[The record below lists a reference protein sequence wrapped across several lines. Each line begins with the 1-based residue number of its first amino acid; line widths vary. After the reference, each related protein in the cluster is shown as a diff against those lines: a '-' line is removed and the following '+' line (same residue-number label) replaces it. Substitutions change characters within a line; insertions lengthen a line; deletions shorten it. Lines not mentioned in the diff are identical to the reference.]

1 MKDGIFKAALA
12 GLLHDVG
19 KFAQRAAEG
28 LKIAWSDDENSDI
41 KKRYRHQHA
50 LYTDQVVEQIVPD
63 KWRQE
68 VRAGAGHHHN
78 PQTHLERVVAL
89 ADHLSAGER
98 ADDTGKHPRQLQS
111 IFCSIT
117 GLTDEDGKLISAPK
131 EKYLPLKKLAIE
143 QEVIF
148 PVDTID
154 DSHGTYKE
162 LWDGFEAEAL
172 ALKRAFAGDEA
183 DPTAYLESLLNLMQQ
198 YTWCIPSAYY
208 NSVPDVSLYDHSR
221 MTAALA
227 ACLVEQNDILVQDL
241 LDALRQWHQEQ
252 KLAEKQGRNPDAIAP
267 PSILAET
274 DVALL
279 VGGDI
284 SGVQRFIYNITSRG
298 ATPGLRGRSMYLQLL
313 TEVVA
318 RYLLN
323 ELGLPPANI
332 IYAGGGHLYLIAPLS
347 AQSTLEDL
355 QKQIGRILLHHHQG
369 DLYLALTATEVKANE
384 FKGELFHT
392 RWDSLQKKL
401 QEIKQRKFAE
411 LGDELAWRLFTP
423 MEDGGNEEKQC
434 VVCRREHPKTET
446 RDPENAERT
455 RKCPVCEGFEALGD
469 KLRSA
474 QYLYL
479 DKIEPY
485 PEPNLKAARGDW
497 QQILGHFG
505 YRVSV
510 NEKRVAPPNKQES
523 KQHVILALNN
533 LAGERLEFVAGQTI
547 GRRFLVNVT
556 PKLTAEEV
564 TAYSGKIEEVTD
576 LRPGAVKPFEILVE
590 QSRGVKRLG
599 VLRMDV
605 DNLGQIFSQGL
616 PKNNFTISRMATL
629 SFNLSLFFEGWVAQL
644 AQEVDQTYPYTI
656 KDPNTG
662 RDKQFNRR
670 LYSIYSGGDDLFFV
684 GAWDVMPALAERISR
699 DLQAY
704 SAQHPGVHISG
715 GVALASAKY
724 PLYQAA
730 EDAAEAEDKAK
741 STRPDGRSKNALAFL
756 DEVIPWE
763 KFEEVNDWQS
773 KLVGLVEPKDG
784 RKAAPRNLLQRL
796 RELYIAFDDQ
806 RKTHQ
811 KAGQVMQVYWGPGQ
825 WFSAYSLSRL
835 AQQHKNDEH
844 IKDALLEIRNSLS
857 LEQFT
862 NIQWLGLA
870 ARWAALLTRKGE

>member
-1 MKDGIFKAALA
+1 MKDDIFKAALA

-28 LKIAWSDDENSDI
+28 KHIQWDDEAKNEFKYD
-41 KKRYRHQHA
+41 HA
-50 LYTDQVVEQIVPD
+50 VHTDKVVGEIMPKQ
-63 KWRQE
+63 WRAE
-68 VRAGAGHHHN
+68 VRAAAGRHHK
-78 PQTHLERVVAL
+78 PQSHLDRVVAL

-98 ADDTGKHPRQLQS
+98 SDDTGKHPRQLQS

-117 GLTDEDGKLISAPK
+117 GLTDEDGKLIPAPK

-172 ALKRAFAGDEA
+172 ALKRAFENDGA
-183 DPTAYLESLLNLMQQ
+183 DPAAYLESLLNLMQQ

-241 LDALRQWHQEQ
+241 LDALHQWHQEQ

-313 TEVVA
+313 TEIVA

-323 ELGLPPANI
+323 ELGLPPTNI

-347 AQSTLEDL
+347 ARSTLEDL
-355 QKQIGRILLHHHQG
+355 QKQISRILLHHHQG
-369 DLYLALTATEVKANE
+369 DLYLALTSDEIKANE

-401 QEIKQRKFAE
+401 QEVKQRKFAE
-411 LGDELAWRLFTP
+411 LGDELAGRLFTP

-434 VVCRREHPKTET
+434 VVCQREHPETKTG
-446 RDPENAERT
+446 DENNPDRT

-479 DKIEPY
+479 DKIEPTY
-485 PEPNLKAARGDW
+485 EPEPGDHRADW
-497 QQILGHFG
+497 YEILQQFG
-505 YRVSV
+505 YQVQ
-510 NEKRVAPPNKQES
+510 VAESLSQIGSPDKQKV
-523 KQHVILALNN
+523 KQRTILALNDS
-533 LAGERLEFVAGQTI
+533 AGEGLEFAAGQTI

-556 PKLTAEEV
+556 PKLTAKEV
-564 TAYSGKIEEVTD
+564 TTYSGKIEEVTD
-576 LRPGAVKPFEILVE
+576 LRPGTVKPFEVLV
-590 QSRGVKRLG
+590 QQAKGFKRLG

-605 DNLGQIFSQGL
+605 DNLGQIFSRGL

-629 SFNLSLFFEGWVAQL
+629 SFSLSLFFEGWVAQL

-656 KDPNTG
+656 KDPHTG
-662 RDKQFNRR
+662 RDKQFNQR

-684 GAWDVMPALAERISR
+684 GAWDLMPLLAERIGR

-715 GVALASAKY
+715 GVALVPAKY

-730 EDAAEAEDKAK
+730 EDAAGAEDKAK

-756 DEVIPWE
+756 EEVIPWE

-773 KLVGLVEPKDG
+773 KLVEVVEPKDG
-784 RKAAPRNLLQRL
+784 RKAAPRSLLQRL
-796 RELYIAFDDQ
+796 RELYIAFDKQ
-806 RKTHQ
+806 REAHQ
-811 KAGQVMQVYWGPGQ
+811 QAGRVMQVYWGPGQ

-835 AQQHKNDEH
+835 AQQHKSDDH
-844 IKDALLEIRNSLS
+844 IRDALLEIRDSLS
-857 LEQFT
+857 LEKFT